1 MLVLDKTFRII
12 CMYYLFALR
21 ELLKKIINLTILKR
35 DLYKCKRKILNS
47 KQNLKKL

>member
-1 MLVLDKTFRII
+1 MH
-12 CMYYLFALR
+12 YLSTLR

-35 DLYKCKRKILNS
+35 DLYKHKKKILNS